1 MSETRDKKLKIILKY
16 EELFSTEHFWAP
28 LNGCA

>member
-1 MSETRDKKLKIILKY
+1 MSEFKDEKLKINWKY